1 MAVASRLDTGRAFAK
16 VLLPTVA
23 KGVIVRR
30 PPVTAVAEKL
40 RVDAAAVAT
49 MRRFRERYGPRP
61 LRLRVTGRSIAL
73 LLDPVDVS
81 RLLADSPSPFALAT
95 REKKAAL
102 AHFQPHGVL
111 ISTGEERTRRRALN
125 EDVLRPEKIDVA
137 GIVADEADLLL
148 RHVRSTGALTWDAFA
163 QAWWR
168 AVRRIVLGSFARED
182 AELTDMLK
190 TLRGNANWAYLH
202 PRREAL
208 RQRFEDRLRGH
219 LERAEPGSLASLGPP
234 DEVVDQ
240 APHWLFAFDA
250 AGIATMRALAIGG
263 AGQAG
268 IWEST
273 RLWPTTPVILRE
285 STEPT
290 HWHGTWL
297 PEGTTFVVFAPYFH
311 RDPDRLPYADAY
323 TPDIWPAPPEPA
335 LVPFSGGPGVCPG
348 RDLVL
353 VAGSTMLDALREH
366 LDVPTLHAPL
376 PATLNHFGL
385 AFRTRTSRPRS
396 GDGG

>member
-16 VLLPTVA
+16 VLLPTLA

-30 PPVTAVAEKL
+30 AAVTAVAEK
-40 RVDAAAVAT
+40 VQADAAAVAV
-49 MRRFRERYGPRP
+49 MRGFRERYGPEP
-61 LRLRVTGRSIAL
+61 LRLRVTGRSVAL

-81 RLLADSPSPFALAT
+81 RLLADSPTPFAPAT
-95 REKKAAL
+95 REKRAAL

-111 ISTGEERTRRRALN
+111 ISTGEERARRRAVN
-125 EDVLRPEKIDVA
+125 EDVLRPEKVDVRS
-137 GIVADEADLLL
+137 IVADEADLLL
-148 RHVRSTGALTWDAFA
+148 RHARSVGELTWEAFA

-168 AVRRIVLGSFARED
+168 AARRIVLGSFARED
-182 AELTDMLK
+182 VELTDVLK

-208 RQRFEDRLRGH
+208 RKRFEQRLRGH
-219 LERAEPGSLASLGPP
+219 LERREPGSLASLAPT
-234 DEVVDQ
+234 DELLDQ

-250 AGIATMRALAIGG
+250 AGIVTMRALAIGG
-263 AGQAG
+263 QGEAG
-268 IWEST
+268 IWESA

-290 HWHGTWL
+290 RWHGTWL
-297 PEGTTFVVFAPYFH
+297 PAGTTFVVFAPYFH
-311 RDPDRLPYADAY
+311 RDPDRLPYADSYA
-323 TPDIWPAPPEPA
+323 PGNWPAPNDPG
-335 LVPFSGGPGVCPG
+335 LVPFSGGPAICPG

-366 LDVPTLHAPL
+366 LEVPVLHAPL

-385 AFRTRTSRPRS
+385 SYVTRK
-396 GDGG
+396 

>member
-16 VLLPTVA
+16 VLLPTLA
-23 KGVIVRR
+23 KGVVVRR
-30 PPVTAVAEKL
+30 SAVTTVAEK
-40 RVDAAAVAT
+40 VQADAAAVAT
-49 MRRFRERYGPRP
+49 MRRFRERYGPEP

-73 LLDPVDVS
+73 LLDPEDVS
-81 RLLADSPSPFALAT
+81 RLLAESPEPFALAT

-111 ISTGEERTRRRALN
+111 ISTGAERARRRAVN
-125 EDVLRPEKIDVA
+125 DDVLRPEKIDVP
-137 GIVADEADLLL
+137 GIVGDEADLLL
-148 RHVRSTGALTWDAFA
+148 RHARSTGALTWDAFA
-163 QAWWR
+163 QSWWR
-168 AVRRIVLGSFARED
+168 AARRILLGSFARED
-182 AELTDMLK
+182 VELTDVLQ

-202 PRREAL
+202 PRREES
-208 RQRFEDRLRGH
+208 RKRFEERLRGH
-219 LERAEPGSLASLGPP
+219 LERGEPGSLAGLGTV
-234 DEVVDQ
+234 DELREQ
-240 APHWLFAFDA
+240 MPHWLFAFDA

-263 AGQAG
+263 EGQAG
-268 IWEST
+268 IWESV

-290 HWHGTWL
+290 RWHGKWL
-297 PEGTTFVVFAPYFH
+297 PEGTTFVVFVPYLH

-323 TPDIWPAPPEPA
+323 TPEIWPTPPDPG

-353 VAGSTMLDALREH
+353 VAGSTMLDALRDH
-366 LDVPTLHAPL
+366 LDVPTLRAPL

-385 AFRTRTSRPRS
+385 SFVTRTQ
-396 GDGG
+396 

>member
-1 MAVASRLDTGRAFAK
+1 MAIASRLDTGRAFAK

-30 PPVTAVAEKL
+30 PSTTAMAEKV
-40 RVDAAAVAT
+40 RADAVAVAT
-49 MRRFRERYGPRP
+49 VQRFRERYGPEP

-73 LLDPVDVS
+73 LLDPVDVA
-81 RLLADSPSPFALAT
+81 RLLAESPEPFALAT
-95 REKKAAL
+95 REKEAAL

-111 ISTGEERTRRRALN
+111 ISTGPERAHRRAVN
-125 EDVLRPEKIDVA
+125 EDVLRPEKIDVV

-148 RHVRSTGALTWDAFA
+148 RHARSVGELTWDAFA

-168 AVRRIVLGSFARED
+168 AARRIVLGSFARQD
-182 AELTDMLK
+182 GELTDLLR

-208 RQRFEDRLRGH
+208 RRRFEQRLRGH
-219 LERAEPGSLASLGPP
+219 LERGEPGSLASLAPA
-234 DEVVDQ
+234 DELVDQ

-250 AGIATMRALAIGG
+250 GGIATMRALAIGG
-263 AGQAG
+263 EGEAG
-268 IWEST
+268 IWESV

-290 HWHGTWL
+290 RWHGTWL
-297 PEGTTFVVFAPYFH
+297 PAGTTFVVFLPYFH
-311 RDPDRLPYADAY
+311 RDPDRLPCADAY
-323 TPDIWPAPPEPA
+323 APENWPAPNDPG
-335 LVPFSGGPGVCPG
+335 LVPFSGGPGICPG

-353 VAGSTMLDALREH
+353 VAGSTMLDALRDH
-366 LDVPTLHAPL
+366 LEVPTLSPPL

-385 AFRTRTSRPRS
+385 TFVTRS
-396 GDGG
+396 DD

>member
-16 VLLPTVA
+16 VLLPTLA

-30 PPVTAVAEKL
+30 RPVTAAAGKAGA
-40 RVDAAAVAT
+40 DAVAVAT
-49 MRRFRERYGPRP
+49 MKRFRERYGAEP

-73 LLDPVDVS
+73 LLDPLDVA

-102 AHFQPHGVL
+102 KHFQPHGVL
-111 ISTGEERTRRRALN
+111 ISTGEERARRRVVN
-125 EDVLRPEKIDVA
+125 EDVLRPDKIDVR

-148 RHVRSTGALTWDAFA
+148 RHVRSTGRLTWDAFA

-168 AVRRIVLGSFARED
+168 AARRIVLGSFARED
-182 AELTDMLK
+182 VELTDMLK

-208 RQRFEDRLRGH
+208 RKRFEARLRGH
-219 LERAEPGSLASLGPP
+219 LERGEPGSLASLGSP
-234 DEVVDQ
+234 DELVEQ

-263 AGQAG
+263 EGEAG
-268 IWEST
+268 IWESA

-290 HWHGTWL
+290 RWHGTWL
-297 PEGTTFVVFAPYFH
+297 PSGTTFVVYVPYFH
-311 RDPDRLPYADAY
+311 RDRDRLSYADAY
-323 TPDIWPAPPEPA
+323 APENWPAPSDPG
-335 LVPFSGGPGVCPG
+335 LVPFSGGPGICPG

-353 VAGSTMLDALREH
+353 VAGSTMLDALRDH
-366 LDVPTLHAPL
+366 LDVPTLRAPL
-376 PATLNHFGL
+376 PTTLNHFGL
-385 AFRTRTSRPRS
+385 SFVTRSN
-396 GDGG
+396 D

>member
-1 MAVASRLDTGRAFAK
+1 VAVASRLDTGRAFAK
-16 VLLPTVA
+16 VLLPTLA

-30 PPVTAVAEKL
+30 HAVTAMAEKV
-40 RVDAAAVAT
+40 RADAVAVAT
-49 MRRFRERYGPRP
+49 MRRFRERYGPEP
-61 LRLRVTGRSIAL
+61 LRLRVTGRSVVL
-73 LLDPVDVS
+73 LLDPVDVA
-81 RLLADSPSPFALAT
+81 RLLAESPAPFALAT
-95 REKKAAL
+95 REKKASL

-111 ISTGEERTRRRALN
+111 ISTGADRARRRALN
-125 EDVLRPEKIDVA
+125 DDVLRPEKIDVP

-148 RHVRSTGALTWDAFA
+148 RHVRSTGVLTWDAFA

-168 AVRRIVLGSFARED
+168 AARRIVLGSLARED
-182 AELTDMLK
+182 VELTDMLK

-208 RQRFEDRLRGH
+208 RKRFEERLRGH
-219 LERAEPGSLASLGPP
+219 LERAEPGSLASLAPP
-234 DEVVDQ
+234 DRLQDQ

-250 AGIATMRALAIGG
+250 AGIVTMRALAIGG
-263 AGQAG
+263 AGEAG
-268 IWEST
+268 IRESA
-273 RLWPTTPVILRE
+273 RLWPTTPLILRE

-290 HWHGTWL
+290 RWHDTWL
-297 PEGTTFVVFAPYFH
+297 PAGTTFVVFVPYFD
-311 RDPDRLPYADAY
+311 RDPDRLPFADAY
-323 TPDIWPAPPEPA
+323 TPDIWPTPPEPG

-353 VAGSTMLDALREH
+353 VAGSTMLDALRGH

-385 AFRTRTSRPRS
+385 SFVTRS
-396 GDGG
+396 DG

>member
-16 VLLPTVA
+16 VLLPTLA

-30 PPVTAVAEKL
+30 PPVMAMAEKMQA
-40 RVDAAAVAT
+40 DAVAVAT
-49 MRRFRERYGPRP
+49 MMRFRQRYGPQP

-111 ISTGEERTRRRALN
+111 ISTGEERARRRALN
-125 EDVLRPEKIDVA
+125 EEVLRPEKIDA
-137 GIVADEADLLL
+137 QGIVADEADLLL
-148 RHVRSTGALTWDAFA
+148 RHVRSSGVLTWDSFA

-168 AVRRIVLGSFARED
+168 AARRIVLGSFARED
-182 AELTDMLK
+182 VELTDMLK
-190 TLRGNANWAYLH
+190 TLRGHANWAYLH
-202 PRREAL
+202 PRREGL
-208 RQRFEDRLRGH
+208 RRRFDGRLRRH
-219 LERAEPGSLASLGPP
+219 LERREPNSLASLAPA
-234 DEVVDQ
+234 DDVAEQ

-250 AGIATMRALAIGG
+250 AGIVTMRALAIGG
-263 AGQAG
+263 SGQAG
-268 IWEST
+268 IWESA

-290 HWHGTWL
+290 HWHGAWL
-297 PEGTTFVVFAPYFH
+297 PAGTTFVVFAPYFH
-311 RDPDRLPYADAY
+311 RDRERLPYADEYA
-323 TPDIWPAPPEPA
+323 PDIWPTPPEPA

-353 VAGSTMLDALREH
+353 VAASTMLDTLRDH
-366 LDVPTLHAPL
+366 LAVPTLHAPL
-376 PATLNHFGL
+376 PTTLNHFALSFDAVNTTG
-385 AFRTRTSRPRS
+385 
-396 GDGG
+396 